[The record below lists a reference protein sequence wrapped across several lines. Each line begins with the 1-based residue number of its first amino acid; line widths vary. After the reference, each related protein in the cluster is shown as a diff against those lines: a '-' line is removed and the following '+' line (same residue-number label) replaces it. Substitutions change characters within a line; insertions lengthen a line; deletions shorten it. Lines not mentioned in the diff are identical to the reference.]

1 MKKWGV
7 WLVVAIALV
16 IAVGIKMVT
25 ADDVTAG
32 NYLVADTG
40 STSFKKSVSDVW
52 LLVDNTNSNN
62 NGNNGGDNNG
72 NNGGDN
78 GGNNNGGDNGN
89 NGNNGGN
96 LPGTG
101 GQNNGNQTNNNGNQ
115 TTGNNGN
122 NSGSNGNA
130 SQPGANGALIVGGK
144 TNLPSTGV
152 SDSTGIKVLGSL
164 FVGIAILIVSVS
176 QLNYKNLGGCSYEDN
191 KAYLSY
197 YIGKCRITC
206 YRSSRRRSRCYSR

>member
-1 MKKWGV
+1 MNTNHRFAWMKKWGV

-176 QLNYKNLGGCSYEDN
+176 QLNYKKL
-191 KAYLSY
+191 
-197 YIGKCRITC
+197 
-206 YRSSRRRSRCYSR
+206 RRLFL